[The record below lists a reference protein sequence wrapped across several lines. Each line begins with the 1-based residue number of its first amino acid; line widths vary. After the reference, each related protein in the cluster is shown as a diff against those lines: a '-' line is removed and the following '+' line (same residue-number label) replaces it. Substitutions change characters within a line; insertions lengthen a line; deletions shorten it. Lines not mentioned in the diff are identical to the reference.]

1 MSSSPKSKCKKQTH
15 RQTDMKYFWI
25 IYMYYRGHLNST
37 HFISVYDS
45 TLLGVDK
52 LENTDSLLLSVP
64 DNLWLDEN
72 SHQGAKIWNF
82 SYSVISFNYFEENRN
97 FYTS

>member
-1 MSSSPKSKCKKQTH
+1 MSSSPKSKCKKQTDRDH
-15 RQTDMKYFWI
+15 ILSWSPELHTFCIRLRLHSAGCGQI
-25 IYMYYRGHLNST
+25 R
-37 HFISVYDS
+37 
-45 TLLGVDK
+45 
-52 LENTDSLLLSVP
+52 NTGSLLLSVP

-82 SYSVISFNYFEENRN
+82 SYNVITLNYFEENRN

>member
-1 MSSSPKSKCKKQTH
+1 MSSSTKYKCKKQTD
-15 RQTDMKYFWI
+15 RQSDMKHLWI
-25 IYMYYRGHLNST
+25 IYYRGHLNST
-37 HFISVYDS
+37 HFVSVYDS

-52 LENTDSLLLSVP
+52 LENTGSLLLSVP

-82 SYSVISFNYFEENRN
+82 SYSIISFNYFEENRN

>member
-1 MSSSPKSKCKKQTH
+1 MSSSPKSKCKKQTD
-15 RQTDMKYFWI
+15 RQSDMKHFWI
-25 IYMYYRGHLNST
+25 IYYRGHLNST
-37 HFISVYDS
+37 YFVSVYDS

-52 LENTDSLLLSVP
+52 LENTGSLLLSVL

-97 FYTS
+97 FNTS

>member
-1 MSSSPKSKCKKQTH
+1 MSSSTKSKCKKQTQAVRYEIFLDH
-15 RQTDMKYFWI
+15 ILSWSPE
-25 IYMYYRGHLNST
+25 ST
-37 HFISVYDS
+37 HFVSVYDS

-52 LENTDSLLLSVP
+52 LENTGSLLLSVP

>member
-1 MSSSPKSKCKKQTH
+1 MQETDAQADRYEIFLDHIHVLSWSPELHT
-15 RQTDMKYFWI
+15 
-25 IYMYYRGHLNST
+25 
-37 HFISVYDS
+37 FISVYDS

-52 LENTDSLLLSVP
+52 LENTGSLLLSVP
-64 DNLWLDEN
+64 DNIWLDEN

>member
-1 MSSSPKSKCKKQTH
+1 MSSSPKSKCKKQTD
-15 RQTDMKYFWI
+15 RQSDMKHFWI
-25 IYMYYRGHLNST
+25 IYYRGHLNST
-37 HFISVYDS
+37 HFVSVYDS

-52 LENTDSLLLSVP
+52 LENTGSLLLSVP

>member
-52 LENTDSLLLSVP
+52 LENTGSLLLSVP
-64 DNLWLDEN
+64 DNIWLDEN

-82 SYSVISFNYFEENRN
+82 SYSVITFNYFEENRN
-97 FYTS
+97 FSTS